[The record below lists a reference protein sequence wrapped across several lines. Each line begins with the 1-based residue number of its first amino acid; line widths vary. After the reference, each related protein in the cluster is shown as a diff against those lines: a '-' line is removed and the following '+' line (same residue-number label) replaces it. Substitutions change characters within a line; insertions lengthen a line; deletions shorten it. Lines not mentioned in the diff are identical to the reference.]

1 MQNQTIRAAKLLTV
15 PIFLT
20 WALPQVT
27 DFRIHM
33 KGSSKE
39 KGNCVVPNGSIISP
53 CISQSGFLPYNYE
66 IPHNMGSVLVKEIR
80 IVPHNIFV
88 HEVQVGMQST
98 GTICTALVFVRPMF
112 LCQLVDV
119 HSEVEYITLIMF
131 LRAGV
136 ILRWFFFW
144 QNCNRKLS
152 FIFPSLLHMLY
163 FQNRKCFFRKYASLF
178 SYWNKDGRDFSFP
191 VIST

>member
-1 MQNQTIRAAKLLTV
+1 
-15 PIFLT
+15 
-20 WALPQVT
+20 
-27 DFRIHM
+27 M

-39 KGNCVVPNGSIISP
+39 KGSCMVLNDSIISP

-80 IVPHNIFV
+80 IVALNIFV

-119 HSEVEYITLIMF
+119 HSELEYITLKMF

-136 ILRWFFFW
+136 ILR
-144 QNCNRKLS
+144 
-152 FIFPSLLHMLY
+152 
-163 FQNRKCFFRKYASLF
+163 
-178 SYWNKDGRDFSFP
+178 
-191 VIST
+191 